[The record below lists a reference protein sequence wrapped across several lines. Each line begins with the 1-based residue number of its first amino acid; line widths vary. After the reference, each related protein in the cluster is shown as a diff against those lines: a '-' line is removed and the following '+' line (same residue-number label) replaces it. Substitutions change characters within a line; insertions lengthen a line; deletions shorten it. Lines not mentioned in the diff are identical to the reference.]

1 MQLTTKKPAQVTDNF
16 FLVISFIK
24 LFFFLLTY
32 QRFLLEEGSISMPGA
47 RSLSYYKLYANPSFL

>member
-24 LFFFLLTY
+24 LFFFLTD